1 MTEQEQLST
10 ETGESVTITDTDNT
24 DATAQGGSSPED
36 TQKAYQVII
45 EQQSQNIQLLLEQTQ
60 RQQEQIAALLRSGA
74 QIRDSEAGSVETG
87 QQTQFQHVSNVYDD
101 FKALGAEIGKR
112 DY

>member
-1 MTEQEQLST
+1 MAEQEQVST

-24 DATAQGGSSPED
+24 DAAVQGGTSPED
-36 TQKAYQVII
+36 AQEAYRVII
-45 EQQSQNIQLLLEQTQ
+45 EQQSQNIQLLMEQTQ

-74 QIRDSEAGSVETG
+74 QIRDSEAGSVET
-87 QQTQFQHVSNVYDD
+87 QQQARFQHVSNVYDD